1 MITVTV
7 AKISL
12 GKSSNA
18 VSKFIALA
26 PCRSICQMLVNFFEL
41 NS

>member
-1 MITVTV
+1 MMTVTV

-12 GKSSNA
+12 GKSSNT
-18 VSKFIALA
+18 VSKFIAPT
-26 PCRSICQMLVNFFEL
+26 PCRSICQMLVNFCEL